1 MMKQQKQTK
10 MERLR
15 LLPKHC
21 FHPKQIFI
29 CLLSF
34 AFCHTSFSC
43 TALAETAGESS
54 VSEAAQALYT
64 AADGNQISSERLQD
78 TRIEY
83 EELGSLIHANH
94 LSIQKLTDSAEEA
107 KEAYIKIRDSLRS
120 EKADADAAKE
130 EAKEQGDMDS
140 YAEYA
145 SYSAIYKAAIQ
156 SYNKMIDRLDRYSS
170 NKSRLELEKQL
181 TNGVQSLMIS
191 WQSISLQKAAL
202 ETQEALYQA
211 LYENAQTQQQAGL
224 ATGQDVQTAY
234 LNWQNASISLQS
246 LSDSEDAIYQNLC
259 LMLGV
264 DETGS
269 MQLQSIP
276 AADLNRLSQLD
287 LEQDT
292 RTAIGNNSEIKSAR
306 NTASDGS
313 TSGNASKQR
322 TLSDL
327 ENQVTLKMKELYKAV
342 TEAKQSYDAAQAGY
356 ASAQIT
362 WGNAQKKYSL
372 GMLSKA
378 EYLQQK
384 LQYVQKETNFAAAD
398 LSLFQA
404 LETYD
409 WAVKGIGSS

>member
-1 MMKQQKQTK
+1 MKQTK
-10 MERLR
+10 RFLM
-15 LLPKHC
+15 
-21 FHPKQIFI
+21 
-29 CLLSF
+29 CLFSLI
-34 AFCHTSFSC
+34 FCHTSFSC
-43 TALAETAGESS
+43 TAFADTYE
-54 VSEAAQALYT
+54 EAAVRADSSQDLYT
-64 AADGNQISSERLQD
+64 AADGNQISPDRLQD
-78 TRIEY
+78 SLIEY
-83 EELGSLIHANH
+83 EELGSLIHANN
-94 LSIQKLTDSAEEA
+94 LSIQKLTDSAEET
-107 KEAYIKIRDSLRS
+107 KEDYIKIRDSLRS

-130 EAKEQGDMDS
+130 EAKEQGDTDS

-181 TNGVQSLMIS
+181 TNGAQSLMIS
-191 WQSISLQKAAL
+191 WQSVSLQKETL
-202 ETQEALYQA
+202 DTQEALYRA

-224 ATGQDVQTAY
+224 ATSQEVQTAY

-246 LSDSEDAIYQNLC
+246 LSDSQTSLYQNLC

-269 MQLQSIP
+269 MQLQNIP
-276 AADLNRLSQLD
+276 AADLNRISQLN

-292 RTAIGNNSEIKSAR
+292 LTAIGNNSEVKSAR
-306 NTASDGS
+306 NTSSDGS
-313 TSGNASKQR
+313 TSGNASKER

-327 ENQVTLKMKELYKAV
+327 ENQVTLKMKELYEEV
-342 TEAKQSYDAAQAGY
+342 TKAKQSYDAAQAGY

-362 WGNAQKKYSL
+362 WDNAQKKYSL

-378 EYLQQK
+378 EYLQEE
-384 LQYVQKETNFAAAD
+384 LQYLQKKSSFEAAD
-398 LSLFQA
+398 LSLFQT

>member
-1 MMKQQKQTK
+1 MKQTK
-10 MERLR
+10 RFLM
-15 LLPKHC
+15 
-21 FHPKQIFI
+21 
-29 CLLSF
+29 CLLSLI
-34 AFCHTSFSC
+34 FCHTSFSC
-43 TALAETAGESS
+43 TAFADVYEESAS
-54 VSEAAQALYT
+54 SQDLLYT
-64 AADGNQISSERLQD
+64 AADGNQISPDRLQD
-78 TRIEY
+78 SLIEY
-83 EELGSLIHANH
+83 EELGSLIHANN
-94 LSIQKLTDSAEEA
+94 LSIQKLTDSAEET
-107 KEAYIKIRDSLRS
+107 KEDYIKIRDSLRS

-130 EAKEQGDMDS
+130 EAKEQGDTDS

-181 TNGVQSLMIS
+181 TNGAQSLMIS
-191 WQSISLQKAAL
+191 WQSVSLQKETL
-202 ETQEALYQA
+202 DTQEALYRA

-224 ATGQDVQTAY
+224 ATSQEVETAY

-246 LSDSEDAIYQNLC
+246 LSDSQTSLYQNLC

-269 MQLQSIP
+269 IQLQNIP
-276 AADLNRLSQLD
+276 AADLNRISQLN

-292 RTAIGNNSEIKSAR
+292 LTAIGNNSEVKSAR
-306 NTASDGS
+306 NTSSDGS
-313 TSGNASKQR
+313 TSGNASKER

-327 ENQVTLKMKELYKAV
+327 ENQVTLKMKELYEEV
-342 TEAKQSYDAAQAGY
+342 TKAKQSYDAAQAGY

-362 WGNAQKKYSL
+362 WDNAQKKYSL

-378 EYLQQK
+378 EYLQEE
-384 LQYVQKETNFAAAD
+384 LQYLQKKSSFEAAD

>member
-1 MMKQQKQTK
+1 MKQTK
-10 MERLR
+10 LFLM
-15 LLPKHC
+15 
-21 FHPKQIFI
+21 

-34 AFCHTSFSC
+34 TFCHTSFSC
-43 TALAETAGESS
+43 TAFADASS
-54 VSEAAQALYT
+54 QGLYT
-64 AADGNQISSERLQD
+64 AVDGNQISPERLQD
-78 TRIEY
+78 SLIEY
-83 EELGSLIHANH
+83 EELGSLIHANN
-94 LSIQKLTDSAEEA
+94 LSIQKLTDSTEET
-107 KEAYIKIRDSLRS
+107 KENYIKIRDSLRS

-130 EAKEQGDMDS
+130 EAKEQGDTDS

-181 TNGVQSLMIS
+181 TNGAQSLMIS
-191 WQSISLQKAAL
+191 WQSVSLQKETL
-202 ETQEALYQA
+202 ETQEALYRA

-224 ATGQDVQTAY
+224 ATSQEVQTAY

-246 LSDSEDAIYQNLC
+246 LSDSQAAIYQNLC

-269 MQLQSIP
+269 MQLQNIP
-276 AADLNRLSQLD
+276 AADLNRISQLN

-292 RTAIGNNSEIKSAR
+292 LTAIGNNSQIKSTR
-306 NTASDGS
+306 NTSSDGS

-327 ENQVTLKMKELYKAV
+327 ENQVTLKMKELYEEV
-342 TEAKQSYDAAQAGY
+342 TKAKQSYDAAQAGY

-362 WGNAQKKYSL
+362 WDNAQKKYSL

-378 EYLQQK
+378 EYLQQE
-384 LQYVQKETNFAAAD
+384 LQFIQKKSSFEAAD

-409 WAVKGIGSS
+409 WATKGIGSS

>member
-1 MMKQQKQTK
+1 MKQTK
-10 MERLR
+10 LFLM
-15 LLPKHC
+15 
-21 FHPKQIFI
+21 

-34 AFCHTSFSC
+34 TFCHTSFSC
-43 TALAETAGESS
+43 TAFADASS
-54 VSEAAQALYT
+54 QGLYT
-64 AADGNQISSERLQD
+64 AVDGNQISPERLQD
-78 TRIEY
+78 SLIEY
-83 EELGSLIHANH
+83 EELGSLIHANN
-94 LSIQKLTDSAEEA
+94 LSIQKLTDSTEET
-107 KEAYIKIRDSLRS
+107 KENYIKIRDSLRS

-130 EAKEQGDMDS
+130 EAKEQGDTDS

-181 TNGVQSLMIS
+181 TNGAQSLMIS
-191 WQSISLQKAAL
+191 WQSVSLQKETL
-202 ETQEALYQA
+202 ETQEALYRA
-211 LYENAQTQQQAGL
+211 LYKNAQTQQQAGL
-224 ATGQDVQTAY
+224 ATSQEVQTAY

-246 LSDSEDAIYQNLC
+246 LSDSQAAIYQNLC

-269 MQLQSIP
+269 MQLQNIP
-276 AADLNRLSQLD
+276 AADLDRISQLN

-292 RTAIGNNSEIKSAR
+292 LTAIGNNSQIKSTR
-306 NTASDGS
+306 NTSSDGS

-327 ENQVTLKMKELYKAV
+327 ENQVTLKMKELYEEV
-342 TEAKQSYDAAQAGY
+342 TKAKQSYDAAQAGY

-362 WGNAQKKYSL
+362 WDNAQKKYSL

-378 EYLQQK
+378 EYLQQE
-384 LQYVQKETNFAAAD
+384 LQFIQKKSSFEAAD

-404 LETYD
+404 LETYG